1 MKVIIIGGI
10 AAGATAAAKLN
21 RVNPNA
27 QITIYEKEA
36 YVSFGACGLP
46 YFVGDQFHR
55 PEGMISRTPEQF
67 AKTGITVKV
76 QHEVIAIDPQQQ
88 SVQVRNLATDETYTD
103 TYDQLL
109 LATGATPIQP
119 QVPGHELANI
129 FTFTKLQDGEAL
141 KAKLAD
147 VETVTI
153 VGAGFIGLELA
164 EQLHE
169 LGKKVRIIE
178 LSNQIMGKVFDPE
191 ISEQLAAE
199 LVANGVDVHLNE
211 AVTAFSGS
219 EQVETVITEKGEYTT
234 DLVIIAIGF
243 QPNVKLVQGLGF
255 EQLGNGAIIVD
266 NQGKTSVPNVYAVG
280 DCATVLNKVLNE
292 PMYLPLATTA
302 NKLGRI
308 VGEVIG
314 GLDSYFPGMLASSGI
329 RCLGIEAGATGLNEQ
344 LAKAKGLDYR
354 TTVIKDKD
362 HTSYV
367 RGAVELTV
375 KLVYDAQTKV
385 ILGGQ
390 IIGPKNAV
398 LRVDVLAAAI
408 YKEMTTDELGLLDLV
423 YSPPFARTWDIL
435 NVAGNVSK

>member
-1 MKVIIIGGI
+1 
-10 AAGATAAAKLN
+10 
-21 RVNPNA
+21 
-27 QITIYEKEA
+27 
-36 YVSFGACGLP
+36 
-46 YFVGDQFHR
+46 
-55 PEGMISRTPEQF
+55 
-67 AKTGITVKV
+67 
-76 QHEVIAIDPQQQ
+76 PQQQ
-88 SVQVRNLATDETYTD
+88 SVQVRNLATGETYTD

-219 EQVETVITEKGEYTT
+219 EQVETVITEKGEYAT

-435 NVAGNVSK
+435 NVAGNVSR

>member
-88 SVQVRNLATDETYTD
+88 SVQVRNLATGETYTD

-211 AVTAFSGS
+211 A
-219 EQVETVITEKGEYTT
+219 
-234 DLVIIAIGF
+234 
-243 QPNVKLVQGLGF
+243 
-255 EQLGNGAIIVD
+255 
-266 NQGKTSVPNVYAVG
+266 
-280 DCATVLNKVLNE
+280 
-292 PMYLPLATTA
+292 
-302 NKLGRI
+302 
-308 VGEVIG
+308 
-314 GLDSYFPGMLASSGI
+314 
-329 RCLGIEAGATGLNEQ
+329 
-344 LAKAKGLDYR
+344 
-354 TTVIKDKD
+354 
-362 HTSYV
+362 
-367 RGAVELTV
+367 
-375 KLVYDAQTKV
+375 
-385 ILGGQ
+385 
-390 IIGPKNAV
+390 
-398 LRVDVLAAAI
+398 
-408 YKEMTTDELGLLDLV
+408 
-423 YSPPFARTWDIL
+423 
-435 NVAGNVSK
+435 

>member
-76 QHEVIAIDPQQQ
+76 QHEVIAINPQQQ

-219 EQVETVITEKGEYTT
+219 EQVETVITEKGEYAT

>member
-27 QITIYEKEA
+27 QITMYEKEA

-88 SVQVRNLATDETYTD
+88 SVQVRNLATGETYTD

-219 EQVETVITEKGEYTT
+219 EQVETVITEKGEYAT

-435 NVAGNVSK
+435 NVAGNVSR

>member
-88 SVQVRNLATDETYTD
+88 SVQVRNLATGETYTD

-199 LVANGVDVHLNE
+199 LVGNGVDVHLNE

-219 EQVETVITEKGEYTT
+219 EQVETVITEKGEYAT

-435 NVAGNVSK
+435 NVAGNVSR

>member
-76 QHEVIAIDPQQQ
+76 QHEVIAINPQQQ
-88 SVQVRNLATDETYTD
+88 SVQVRNLATGETYTD

-219 EQVETVITEKGEYTT
+219 EQVETVITEKGEYAT

>member
-219 EQVETVITEKGEYTT
+219 EQVETVITEKGEYAT